1 MENREIRRGSAYLL
15 HWYGMPKTHH
25 AAADQL
31 APSWEKLRRIAEDA
45 RSWLDLIYL
54 VECDRSAD
62 LQTIEAQIRQIGTD
76 PFVVIDD
83 CQRMG
88 ETNQPLEARL
98 SIVVEQLQELALELK
113 LPLCATW
120 PDLSPNNAIAP
131 HAWAQ
136 KVGGADV
143 IMVMEK
149 DVARTKQLIEPNEAI
164 TLHIV
169 KNRGGERGKLGF
181 DFYPAFA
188 KFVETE

>member
-1 MENREIRRGSAYLL
+1 MKMNIEI
-15 HWYGMPKTHH
+15 
-25 AAADQL
+25 
-31 APSWEKLRRIAEDA
+31 
-45 RSWLDLIYL
+45 
-54 VECDRSAD
+54 
-62 LQTIEAQIRQIGTD
+62 
-76 PFVVIDD
+76 D
-83 CQRMG
+83 CSP
-88 ETNQPLEARL
+88 EEARAL
-98 SIVVEQLQELALELK
+98 LGLPDVTKANEAYVENITKLMKGAGGIEQLQELALELK